1 LFNFEPPRLVDED
14 DDDDE
19 DDQEMED
26 LQSFGSGLSQKQQ
39 LLA

>member
-1 LFNFEPPRLVDED
+1 LVDED
-14 DDDDE
+14 DEDDE

-26 LQSFGSGLSQKQQ
+26 LQSFGSGLPQKQQ